1 MAARRATK
9 RKTVRQSARGG
20 RLAELETRLPA
31 TLREF
36 AAMLRK
42 RLDRLERDSARAQL
56 EVRKRA
62 ARLLREASRQ
72 LGRLEVGGEA
82 AWRKLGASYQKDLV
96 ALLVRLEKAVAPQR
110 ATSRKRPRA
119 RKAAASEAAV
129 TSE

>member
-1 MAARRATK
+1 VAARRTTK
-9 RKTVRQSARGG
+9 RKTVRQGARGG
-20 RLAELETRLPA
+20 RLAKLETRLPT

-42 RLDRLERDSARAQL
+42 RLDQLERESTRAQL

-82 AWRKLGASYQKDLV
+82 AWRKLGASYQKELV
-96 ALLVRLEKAVAPQR
+96 AMLGRLEKAVAPQQ
-110 ATSRKRPRA
+110 ATRRKRPRA